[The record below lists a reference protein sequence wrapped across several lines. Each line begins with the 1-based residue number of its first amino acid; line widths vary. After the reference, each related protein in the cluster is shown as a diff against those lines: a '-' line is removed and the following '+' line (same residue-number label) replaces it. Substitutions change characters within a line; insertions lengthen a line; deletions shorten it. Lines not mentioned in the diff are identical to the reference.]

1 MAREPFLKTDN
12 PVFSFMGKLGDVVV
26 LNLAWLLCCV
36 PVATIGAS
44 TTALFYVARKICLDE
59 DYRVWHDFFHS
70 FRANWKQATGL
81 WLMLLAGLA
90 VAASNLWIGLHT
102 DSGLGNLCRGVGI
115 VLLLVWLMAEGFAF
129 PLLARF
135 ELSFRHLA
143 EDALLLGLAHFPR
156 TVGVIGLNLLPA
168 VLWYVLPSPLL
179 CVLFVWLP
187 VGFALAALWVEK
199 LLEPVFAPYRTE
211 SV

>member
-1 MAREPFLKTDN
+1 MRPLRSDSPIGRFVNRALELI
-12 PVFSFMGKLGDVVV
+12 G
-26 LNLAWLLCCV
+26 LNLLWTACCLPVVTAGAATCALHFVLSPQRNPDEGAMRCFFRSFRRNFRQATLLWLLVLVLGALLMLCLRIVSFWTGWMRTAGIVFFCV
-36 PVATIGAS
+36 P
-44 TTALFYVARKICLDE
+44 ALFLLI
-59 DYRVWHDFFHS
+59 
-70 FRANWKQATGL
+70 
-81 WLMLLAGLA
+81 LAGY
-90 VAASNLWIGLHT
+90 G
-102 DSGLGNLCRGVGI
+102 
-115 VLLLVWLMAEGFAF
+115 F

-187 VGFALAALWVEK
+187 VGFALAALWAEK
-199 LLEPVFAPYRTE
+199 LLEPVFAPYRE
-211 SV
+211 DG